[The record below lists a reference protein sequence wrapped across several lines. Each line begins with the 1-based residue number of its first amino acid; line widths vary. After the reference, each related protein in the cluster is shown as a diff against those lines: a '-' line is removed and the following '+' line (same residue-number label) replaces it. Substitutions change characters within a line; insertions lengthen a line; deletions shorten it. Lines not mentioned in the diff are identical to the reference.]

1 MEVVSVWVGGRGEGR
16 GGRWEEMAIRAGDMS
31 ISALSFRVDGMIVK
45 INAPENGCFLKRD

>member
-1 MEVVSVWVGGRGEGR
+1 MCGWVGEGKVG